1 MTEATN
7 TQVIQTAFA
16 CFAQGDVAGIL
27 NTLTDDVTWHVA
39 PVENA
44 PYTGTRHGTAG
55 AADFFATMA
64 ASEDTLKFEPREFI
78 AQDDKVVVVGHY
90 EGKVKTTGRT
100 YETYFVHVFTLQ
112 AGKIVSF
119 REYTDTAAQ
128 QQAFMK
134 AQAA

>member
-1 MTEATN
+1 MNEQSN
-7 TQVIQTAFA
+7 SQVIQTAYE
-16 CFAQGDVAGIL
+16 CFGRGDVPGIL
-27 NTLTDDVTWHVA
+27 TTLTDDVTWHVA

-44 PYTGTRHGTAG
+44 PYTGTRHGKAG

-90 EGKVKTTGRT
+90 EGKAKPSGRV
-100 YETYFVHVFTLQ
+100 YETYFIHVFTLQ
-112 AGKIVSF
+112 AGQIVSF
-119 REYTDTAAQ
+119 REYTDTAAV

>member
-1 MTEATN
+1 MTEAN
-7 TQVIQTAFA
+7 NVQVIQTAFA
-16 CFAQGDVAGIL
+16 CFAQGDVPGIL

-44 PYTGTRHGTAG
+44 AYTGTRHGKAG
-55 AADFFATMA
+55 AAEFFSMMA
-64 ASEDTLKFEPREFI
+64 AAEDTLKFEPREFI

-90 EGKVKTTGRT
+90 EGRAKATGRT

-112 AGKIVSF
+112 AGKINSF
-119 REYTDTAAQ
+119 REYTDTAAVEK
-128 QQAFMK
+128 AFLK